1 MPGMRGT
8 ISTHDGDDGDDGD
21 YQADDMLVMMILG
34 DGEKEDH
41 APS

>member
-21 YQADDMLVMMILG
+21 YQADDDVG
-34 DGEKEDH
+34 DDD
-41 APS
+41 SWRW